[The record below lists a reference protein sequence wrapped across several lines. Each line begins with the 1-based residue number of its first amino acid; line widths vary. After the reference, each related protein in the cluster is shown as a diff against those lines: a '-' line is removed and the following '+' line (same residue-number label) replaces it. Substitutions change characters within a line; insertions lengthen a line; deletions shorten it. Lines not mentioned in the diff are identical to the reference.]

1 MIDQLEQSGLRVP
14 QDVSVIG
21 HDDIPI
27 AAHSRIQLT
36 TIRSDAVQMGRR
48 AVDLLVGAAREG
60 RRVGRTRVA
69 GKSADHPLDDGEG
82 QAMSSVRYEAWKSA
96 SSRLSR

>member
-1 MIDQLEQSGLRVP
+1 VIDRLEQGGLRVP

-27 AAHSRIQLT
+27 ASHSRIQLT
-36 TIRSDAVQMGRR
+36 TVRSDAVQMGKR

-60 RRVGRTRVA
+60 RRVGRRELQENPLIIRSTTARVR
-69 GKSADHPLDDGEG
+69 P
-82 QAMSSVRYEAWKSA
+82 
-96 SSRLSR
+96 